1 MTQSLAGTGAQ
12 ALVGSMG
19 TDVWAATKSGFAY
32 LLAAGSQA
40 ASDEWEERLEAS
52 ATLVSAGAAQAQT
65 EEWTTQL
72 DRLLATDPGVEA
84 KLAALVEE
92 ISDRL
97 ATGGGAL

>member
-1 MTQSLAGTGAQ
+1 MAPSLAGTGAQ

-32 LLAAGSQA
+32 LLAAGSEA

-52 ATLVSAGAAQAQT
+52 ATLVSAGAT
-65 EEWTTQL
+65 EEQTAEWTAQL
-72 DRLLATDPGVEA
+72 DRLLSADPRVEE

-92 ISDRL
+92 ISGRL